1 MKWGQVERKRMNK
14 EGVILIAE
22 DDEGHFELIKRTL
35 QRAGV
40 CNEILRFA
48 DGQETLD
55 FLFIKGDGLKRE
67 PNREY
72 LLLLD
77 IRMPKIDGIEVLE
90 KIKQDPNLKKIPV
103 VMLTTTDDPVTI
115 ERCHD
120 LGCSVYIVK
129 PVEYEDFTD
138 AVHKIGLFL
147 SVVEIPQVS
156 GFK

>member
-1 MKWGQVERKRMNK
+1 MNK
-14 EGVILIAE
+14 EGIILIAE

-35 QRAGV
+35 QRVGV

-55 FLFIKGDGLKRE
+55 FLFIKGDGPKRE
-67 PNREY
+67 PNKEY

-77 IRMPKIDGIEVLE
+77 IRMPKVDGVEVLE
-90 KIKQDPNLKKIPV
+90 KVKQDPELKKIPV
-103 VMLTTTDDPVTI
+103 IMLTTADDPITI

-120 LGCSVYIVK
+120 LGCGVYIVK

-138 AVHKIGLFL
+138 AVRKIGLFL
-147 SVVEIPQVS
+147 SVVEIPHISSV
-156 GFK
+156 G

>member
-1 MKWGQVERKRMNK
+1 MKK

-22 DDEGHFELIKRTL
+22 DDEGHFELIKRSL

-55 FLFIKGDGLKRE
+55 FLFVRGDGPKRE
-67 PNREY
+67 PDKEY

-77 IRMPKIDGIEVLE
+77 IRMPKIDGVEVLE
-90 KIKQDPNLKKIPV
+90 KVKKDSELKKIPV
-103 VMLTTTDDPVTI
+103 IMLTTTDDPRTI
-115 ERCHD
+115 ERCHN

-129 PVEYEDFTD
+129 PVEYQDFAD
-138 AVHKIGLFL
+138 AVRKVGLLL
-147 SVVEIPQVS
+147 SVVEVPQIDGMPKASRKQKV
-156 GFK
+156 